1 MVLEDRYLYFE
12 FSDVFPKKKQRKGC
26 RNTSK
31 YVAAKSCFLSRFT
44 QQGSP
49 EAEPRSPGADL
60 AVI

>member
-31 YVAAKSCFLSRFT
+31 YVAAKSCFPPRFAR
-44 QQGSP
+44 QG
-49 EAEPRSPGADL
+49 
-60 AVI
+60 